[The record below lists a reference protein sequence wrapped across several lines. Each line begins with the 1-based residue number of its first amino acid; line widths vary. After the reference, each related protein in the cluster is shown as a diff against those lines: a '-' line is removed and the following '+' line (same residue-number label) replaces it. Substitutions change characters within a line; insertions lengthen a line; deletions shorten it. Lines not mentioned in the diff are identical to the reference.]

1 MALLVTRAFRTWSMS
16 RRAALWLAM
25 PNPVLVSI
33 PTSGCG
39 GLRLGRGPRVLVPC
53 PKAST
58 KPMPRW
64 DVHFGEID
72 DDRKDSTAPHITFGP
87 QLGGHR

>member
-1 MALLVTRAFRTWSMS
+1 MVDHVTPEIRSRIMASVRSK
-16 RRAALWLAM
+16 
-25 PNPVLVSI
+25 
-33 PTSGCG
+33 G
-39 GLRLGRGPRVLVPC
+39 
-53 PKAST
+53 T
-58 KPMPRW
+58 KPIPRW